1 MGDLDFQEDLSQ
13 DATSKAK
20 GKPGSKG
27 GSRKNNRAPPSS
39 SGPLVPHLLQTNQ
52 GFFVDKKGQRI
63 NKHGWMTSGPSGN
76 LVDKFGRKKFDK
88 RQLQSD
94 GDFPKLFSYSGKRFD
109 IKDLMGVFNKDGNH
123 KIMLIQSKDGKNFED
138 NNGRLVNEKGYL
150 IDRNG
155 NVIDAENKKVW
166 WLLKHLKHGEF
177 PKIFPYTKFNIKNI
191 QGDFDLD
198 PLGNPILEK
207 DGNGDSIDRQG
218 RRVNARGYLIN

>member
-1 MGDLDFQEDLSQ
+1 
-13 DATSKAK
+13 
-20 GKPGSKG
+20 
-27 GSRKNNRAPPSS
+27 
-39 SGPLVPHLLQTNQ
+39 
-52 GFFVDKKGQRI
+52 
-63 NKHGWMTSGPSGN
+63 MTSGPSGN

-155 NVIDAENKKVW
+155 NIIDAENKKVW

-198 PLGNPILEK
+198 PLGNPILDK
-207 DGNGDSIDRQG
+207 DGSGNNVDR
-218 RRVNARGYLIN
+218 